1 MAIAILIVVV
11 ILIVIVSRYIVA
23 RNQNTS
29 RLKSDFSNKYDSQ
42 RLKMDSNNQLVNSIQ
57 DMKITITTS
66 SSYKDDSIIDI
77 TGQSSNIPSNI
88 NLKKYTSG
96 VPFWAHHY
104 VYSFNELMG
113 ASYEQKGFYHF
124 FKGCFLK
131 GEYLDLE
138 GNTNYAFILLF
149 DLLNEYETN
158 KKLLKLENHF
168 NILGQYYPKTKPY
181 CNAYFAKILAG
192 DESDD
197 ATKIKSENEYSQNY
211 YYDNDYWSL
220 GTKYKAKLKLNEEEV
235 KLLNKLWYPTNN
247 FCSIEYCFMEILKLY
262 VLVILELNKKFIE
275 EGSTIDSQFISVAD
289 VVARKHYNYRNGSH
303 NYKYCL
309 ETTTKELYSYIFK
322 HCENAVREYYGHKRK
337 ISTDIYY
344 SNKEIKEIYES
355 VIVSRVS
362 EILPILINSVAFP
375 DEETEIQLYTK
386 NTGRWKFKFEE
397 LTKNYDGN
405 IKKFTD
411 SIHVLAKLNQKN
423 PSIENI
429 FFDASKFIAKYDKES
444 ALILYIHYL
453 YYDLISTT
461 FDNKRFTKTI
471 QKNLFKTNE
480 QLHDFEII
488 VSELINDKNL
498 DKALKSVSKVYEVKR
513 KKIRLDTASI
523 KEVQQQHSGTVELLN
538 EYLKDDYEDE
548 NNTIKTEEMNK
559 DEILIEIVPK
569 IEGFQSS
576 AYESDIA
583 FTPLHLETLELFV
596 KSNFSLPQL
605 DLELFAKSKSIF
617 KNQLVESIN
626 EACYDLLDD
635 VLIEEEDDFYAINI
649 NDFQRISV
657 K

>member
-1 MAIAILIVVV
+1 MAIV
-11 ILIVIVSRYIVA
+11 ILIIIVGRYMVDKS
-23 RNQNTS
+23 QSTG
-29 RLKSDFSNKYDSQ
+29 RLKSVSTNKYDSQ
-42 RLKMDSNNQLVNSIQ
+42 RSKIDLNNQLENSIQ

-66 SSYKDDSIIDI
+66 SNYKDDSIIDI

-88 NLKKYTSG
+88 ELKKYANG

-104 VYSFNELMG
+104 VFSYDEITR
-113 ASYEQKGFYHF
+113 ATYEQKGFYSF
-124 FKGCFLK
+124 FKESFLK

-158 KKLLKLENHF
+158 KKLLKLENYL

-181 CNAYFAKILAG
+181 GNANFTKILAG

-197 ATKIKSENEYSQNY
+197 AAKIKSENVYSQNY

-220 GTKYKAKLKLNEEEV
+220 GTKYKAKLKLNDEEV
-235 KLLNKLWYPTNN
+235 KLLNKLWYPSNN

-262 VLVILELNKKFIE
+262 ISVIAELNKKYIQ
-275 EGSTIDSQFISVAD
+275 EGSTIDSQFTLVAD
-289 VVARKHYNYRNGSH
+289 VVARKHYNYRNGSS

-322 HCENAVREYYGHKRK
+322 HCENAVRECYGHKRK
-337 ISTDIYY
+337 ISTDVYY
-344 SNKEIKEIYES
+344 SNKEVKAIYES
-355 VIVSRVS
+355 IIVSRVS
-362 EILPILINSVAFP
+362 EILPILINTVAP
-375 DEETEIQLYTK
+375 PNEETEIELYAK
-386 NTGRWKFKFEE
+386 NTSRWKFKFEE
-397 LTKNYDGN
+397 LAKNYDGN
-405 IKKFTD
+405 IKKFID
-411 SIHVLAKLNQKN
+411 SIHILAKLNKKN

-429 FFDASKFIAKYDKES
+429 FFDASKFFAKYDKES
-444 ALILYIHYL
+444 ALILYVHYL
-453 YYDLISTT
+453 YYDLMSTS
-461 FDNKRFTKTI
+461 FDNKPFTKTI
-471 QKNLFKTNE
+471 QKNLFKMNE

-498 DKALKSVSKVYEVKR
+498 DKAINGVSKVYEIKR
-513 KKIRLDTASI
+513 KKIQLDTASI

-548 NNTIKTEEMNK
+548 NNSIRAEELNK
-559 DEILIEIVPK
+559 DEIIMEIVPK
-569 IEGFQSS
+569 NERSQNSVT
-576 AYESDIA
+576 ESNID
-583 FTPLHLETLELFV
+583 FTTLHLETLELFV
-596 KSNFSLPQL
+596 KSNYSIPQFDL
-605 DLELFAKSKSIF
+605 DIFAKSKGIF

-635 VLIEEEDDFYAINI
+635 VLIDEEDEYYTINI
-649 NDFQRISV
+649 NYYQKISA